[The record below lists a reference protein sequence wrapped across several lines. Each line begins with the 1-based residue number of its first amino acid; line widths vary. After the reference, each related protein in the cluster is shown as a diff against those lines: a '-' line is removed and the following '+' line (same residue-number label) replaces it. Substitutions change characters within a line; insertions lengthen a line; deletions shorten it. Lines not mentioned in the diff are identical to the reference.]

1 MNRVIGLIISGLGH
15 ILVFASLQFPAFGEP
30 CNPNDPRLLKPDL
43 KALPPV
49 RARVVERQGVRRLYF
64 TTKIANLGQ
73 GPLIVEGKT
82 VDTPAGPVTKA
93 NQILRR
99 SDGSTCTH
107 DAGTFEFHKS
117 HNHFHVNDFAEYQL
131 RKDDPF
137 TGPIV
142 ARAAKVSFCLIDIE
156 PLRAP
161 FPQRQVVANC
171 GVQEGVQG
179 ISPGWADVY
188 DDFYPDQ
195 FIELDLCR
203 TDGGV
208 PPGQYYLLNVANP
221 SGVLLEE
228 SDDLASNA
236 GVISI
241 TVPARVGNMSPSVPG
256 LCPTPPTAVPPAPAT
271 TPPGVGPTKTP
282 TPVPTFTPT
291 PTVRGPIR
299 KARRPRPTRPPRP
312 PRAPRPPRRPGPH
325 G

>member
-1 MNRVIGLIISGLGH
+1 MRGLVRVGLFGCFWL
-15 ILVFASLQFPAFGEP
+15 ASVGAVRSTALAEP
-30 CNPNDPRLLKPDL
+30 CDPNDPRLLRPDL
-43 KALPPV
+43 QALPPL

-64 TTKIANLGQ
+64 TTKIANLGR
-73 GPLIVEGKT
+73 GPLIVQGKT
-82 VDTPAGPVTKA
+82 EQTPSGPVTRA
-93 NQILRR
+93 TQIVRR
-99 SDGSTCTH
+99 SDGTECTH

-131 RKDDPF
+131 RRDDPF

-161 FPQRQVVANC
+161 FPQRQVFANC

-188 DDFYPDQ
+188 DDFYPEQ

-208 PPGQYYLLNVANP
+208 PPGQYFLVNVANP
-221 SGVLLEE
+221 NRILLEE
-228 SDDLASNA
+228 RDDLQSNA
-236 GVISI
+236 GVVSIS
-241 TVPARVGNMSPSVPG
+241 VPARVGNLPPRVPG
-256 LCPTPPTAVPPAPAT
+256 SCPDQPTQPPVAATPTRSAAPPTN
-271 TPPGVGPTKTP
+271 TP
-282 TPVPTFTPT
+282 TLAPTRTPT
-291 PTVRGPIR
+291 PTI
-299 KARRPRPTRPPRP
+299 RRPARAPRPPRP
-312 PRAPRPPRRPGPH
+312 TRPPRRPGPH

>member
-1 MNRVIGLIISGLGH
+1 MRGVIRTAIGTLGLGLFLGSFH
-15 ILVFASLQFPAFGEP
+15 LPAFAEP
-30 CNPNDPRLLKPDL
+30 CDPNDPRLLKPDL

-64 TTKIANLGQ
+64 TTKIANVGQ

-82 VDTPAGPVTKA
+82 VNTPGGPVTKA
-93 NQILRR
+93 TQILRR
-99 SDGSTCTH
+99 TDGTTCTH

-131 RKDDPF
+131 RKDDPY

-161 FPQRQVVANC
+161 FPQRQVFANC

-195 FIELDLCR
+195 LIELDLCR

-221 SGVLLEE
+221 DRVLLEE
-228 SDDLASNA
+228 SDDLVSNA

-241 TVPARVGNMSPSVPG
+241 TVPARVGNMPPRVPG
-256 LCPTPPTAVPPAPAT
+256 LCPTAPTAPSSTPTGIVPT
-271 TPPGVGPTKTP
+271 RTP

-291 PTVRGPIR
+291 PTS
-299 KARRPRPTRPPRP
+299 RRPSRQPRPPRP
-312 PRAPRPPRRPGPH
+312 PRPPRRPGPH